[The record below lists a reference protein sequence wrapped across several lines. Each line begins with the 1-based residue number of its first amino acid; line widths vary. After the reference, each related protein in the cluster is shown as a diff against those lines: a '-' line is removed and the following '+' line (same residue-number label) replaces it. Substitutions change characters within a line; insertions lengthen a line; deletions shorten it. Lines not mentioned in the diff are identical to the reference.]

1 MAQVG
6 HQQIN
11 LDFIPQRTR
20 FKEWQEMAAELY
32 VPVGLRC
39 DFPDTFRFVSN
50 MYRLGNIGAGTSL
63 MTPLQV
69 DRSQQHIRRSESDD
83 LKLVVPTS
91 GQIVIRQDRREVKVG
106 KDGFYVCDPVRPY
119 QEEILEDLHFVW
131 LILPRAAVVSKVPAL
146 EKLTATEFRCEQGP
160 FTKLFRDYVLNFS
173 NVWGDMDGIGA
184 AQASIVAQD
193 LLTMALWERL
203 RVAKTHSSEHRS
215 AQFYR
220 AKAILDAR
228 LADPEL
234 DMAQVA
240 SLIGVSTRYLRSLF
254 SEIGLSFSSYI
265 HNQRLERCADA
276 FSDPRFNANTI
287 AEIALM
293 NGFDNPAYFS
303 RSFREKFGVSPRD
316 YRAEK
321 MRL

>member
-1 MAQVG
+1 MAQFRR
-6 HQQIN
+6 QQIN
-11 LDFIPQRTR
+11 LDYIPQRTR

-32 VPVGLRC
+32 VPVGLTC
-39 DFPDTFRFVSN
+39 DFPDTFRFVSD
-50 MYRLGNIGAGTSL
+50 MQCIGNIGAGTSL

-91 GQIVIRQDRREVKVG
+91 GQIVVRQDRREVKVATG
-106 KDGFYVCDPVRPY
+106 GFYVCDPVRPY

-131 LILPRAAVVSKVPAL
+131 LMLPRAAVISKVPAL

-160 FTKLFRDYVLNFS
+160 FAKLFRDYVLNFS
-173 NVWGDMDGIGA
+173 SVWCDMDGVGA
-184 AQASIVAQD
+184 TQASIVAQD
-193 LLTMALWERL
+193 LFTMALWERL

-254 SEIGLSFSSYI
+254 SEIGLSFRSYI
-265 HNQRLERCADA
+265 HNQRLERCSNAL
-276 FSDPRFNANTI
+276 SDPRFNTKTI
-287 AEIALM
+287 TEIAFM

-316 YRAEK
+316 FRAE
-321 MRL
+321 RLGL

>member
-1 MAQVG
+1 MAQLRC
-6 HQQIN
+6 QQIN

-32 VPVGLRC
+32 VPVGLKTN
-39 DFPDTFRFVSN
+39 FPDTFRFVSN

-69 DRSQQHIRRSESDD
+69 ERSQQHIRRSESDD

-91 GQIVIRQDRREVKVG
+91 GQIIIRQDRRDAKVG
-106 KDGFYVCDPVRPY
+106 AGGFYLCDPVRPY

-131 LILPRAAVVSKVPAL
+131 LILPRAPVVSKVPAL

-160 FTKLFRDYVLNFS
+160 FARLFRDYVLNFS
-173 NVWGDMDGIGA
+173 DVWGDMDGVGA
-184 AQASIVAQD
+184 TQASIVAQD

-203 RVAKTHSSEHRS
+203 RAAKTHSSEHRS

-234 DMAQVA
+234 DMTEVA

-254 SEIGLSFSSYI
+254 FEIGLSFRSYI
-265 HNQRLERCADA
+265 HNQRLERCSDA
-276 FSDPRFNANTI
+276 LADPRFNAKTI
-287 AEIALM
+287 TEIAFM

-303 RSFREKFGVSPRD
+303 RAFREKFGVSPRD
-316 YRAEK
+316 FRAEK
-321 MRL
+321 MGL